1 MSTSIAFAPLVRA
14 FFTDYLLRQK
24 QVSPQ
29 TVAAYRDAVRLLLTF
44 LQQHR
49 QIAPDQ
55 VTLDSLDVP
64 VILAFLDHLETDR
77 HNSSRSRNARLAALR
92 SFFRF
97 VVFRCPDRLD
107 LTTRVLTIPRKKTI
121 RRVVHFLTRAE
132 TEALLIA
139 CNRRT
144 WGGRR
149 DHALLL
155 TMYNTGARVSE
166 LVNLRR
172 VQVRFGPSTIVQ
184 PLGKGRKERTVPL
197 WARTGRVL
205 RTWFDE
211 LGDATPDLAFPNAQ
225 GSRLTR
231 HGVAFLLRDIATRAQ
246 TSCPSLTTKRVSPH
260 VIRHSTAMHL
270 LQAGVDLATIAL
282 WLGHERL
289 ETTHLYLEADLE
301 LKERA
306 LKQLSPLGPPA
317 RRFKA
322 DESLLG
328 FLANL

>member
-49 QIAPDQ
+49 QLAPDQ

-97 VVFRCPDRLD
+97 VAFRCPDRLD
-107 LTTRVLTIPRKKTI
+107 LTTRVLTIPRKKAT
-121 RRVVHFLTRAE
+121 RRVVHFLTRGE

-139 CNRRT
+139 CDRRT

-166 LVNLRR
+166 LAGLRR

-184 PLGKGRKERTVPL
+184 LLGKGRKERTVPL

-260 VIRHSTAMHL
+260 VVRHSTAMHL

-328 FLANL
+328 FLASL

>member
-1 MSTSIAFAPLVRA
+1 
-14 FFTDYLLRQK
+14 
-24 QVSPQ
+24 
-29 TVAAYRDAVRLLLTF
+29 VA
-44 LQQHR
+44 
-49 QIAPDQ
+49 
-55 VTLDSLDVP
+55 
-64 VILAFLDHLETDR
+64 
-77 HNSSRSRNARLAALR
+77 
-92 SFFRF
+92 
-97 VVFRCPDRLD
+97 FRCPDRLD
-107 LTTRVLTIPRKKTI
+107 LTTRVLTIPRKKAT
-121 RRVVHFLTRAE
+121 RRVVHFLTRGE

-139 CNRRT
+139 CDRRT

-166 LVNLRR
+166 LAGLRR

-184 PLGKGRKERTVPL
+184 LLGKGRKERTVPL

-260 VIRHSTAMHL
+260 VVRHSTAMHL

-328 FLANL
+328 FLASL